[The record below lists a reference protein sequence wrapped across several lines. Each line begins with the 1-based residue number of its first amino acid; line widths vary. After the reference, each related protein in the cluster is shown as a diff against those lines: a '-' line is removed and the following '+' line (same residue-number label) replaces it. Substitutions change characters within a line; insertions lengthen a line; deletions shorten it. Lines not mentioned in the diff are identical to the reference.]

1 VTIKSASVLEGE
13 VWLSIRPEDIYIS
26 RVGFDEAGLNS
37 LAAEVR
43 GVIDRGRLIEAEMDA
58 GISLVTVLSRQSA
71 QKIGLHPGK
80 AVHVT
85 FRAEDVHLF
94 KE

>member
-1 VTIKSASVLEGE
+1 
-13 VWLSIRPEDIYIS
+13 
-26 RVGFDEAGLNS
+26 
-37 LAAEVR
+37 
-43 GVIDRGRLIEAEMDA
+43 LIEAEMDA
-58 GISLVTVLSRQSA
+58 GLPLVTVLSRQSA

-80 AVHVT
+80 SVYVT